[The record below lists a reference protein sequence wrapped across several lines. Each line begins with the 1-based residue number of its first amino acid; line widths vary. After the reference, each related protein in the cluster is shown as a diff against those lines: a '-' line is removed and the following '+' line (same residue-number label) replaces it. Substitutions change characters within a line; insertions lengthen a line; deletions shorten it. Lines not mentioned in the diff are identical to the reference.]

1 MLYAFLLFAQDGAK
15 GEGPSPLLQFAPLI
29 FIIVL
34 FYFLIIAPARRKERQ
49 QRDMLNNNL
58 KKNDRVL
65 TSFGVIGTVANI
77 KDEEVTLKL
86 DEGRMRIL
94 KSSIA
99 RILGD
104 EDASK
109 EGDAAKST
117 GIKPG

>member
-1 MLYAFLLFAQDGAK
+1 MLHAVLLFAQEKGAN
-15 GEGPSPLLQFAPLI
+15 GEGSALITFAPLI
-29 FIIVL
+29 LIVIL

-49 QRDMLNNNL
+49 QREMLNKNL

-65 TSFGVIGTVANI
+65 TNAGIIGTVANI

-94 KSSIA
+94 KSTIA

-104 EDASK
+104 E
-109 EGDAAKST
+109 EAAKD
-117 GIKPG
+117 GKEPGK